1 MHSTQ
6 EQDPDTTTDDD
17 DGSEHES
24 NRDARPPK
32 IDFGR
37 LARLAL
43 DQITDQVAHHPLR
56 TVAVAAGVGYVLGR
70 GVPAA
75 AVRLGVVMVAR
86 IATEAVITSTIEPLL
101 RRSPGGEDDSD
112 AEPHAEVPSD
122 TVGTARRANGRFG
135 RRKPGVDTSAEVAT
149 HE

>member
-17 DGSEHES
+17 GAEHES
-24 NRDARPPK
+24 SRDARPPK

-75 AVRLGVVMVAR
+75 AVRLGMVMVAR

-112 AEPHAEVPSD
+112 AQPHSEVPNES
-122 TVGTARRANGRFG
+122 VGTGRRANGRFG
-135 RRKPGVDTSAEVAT
+135 RRTPGVDTSAEVAT